1 MSDGFHTIFITKCL
15 QSDKLYR
22 ASKSA
27 PTKHKLWVRLWL
39 QIKSFFRHWLMRSLR
54 AWTKKKS
61 SPIVSELLAA
71 CSCSLTINILNQ
83 NWNIQTKF
91 TKYMRSALSSSL
103 SKRCILC
110 WRKNSVHPVRACLAV
125 GVGSGTFH
133 FILPTIPKCFHL
145 LAGGRRHTIGITY
158 ILNWIPTYLPTNS
171 PTNQLTNFTQRSP
184 SYATSLF

>member
-1 MSDGFHTIFITKCL
+1 MFTIRQIIQSLKVSPHQTQIVGAPMITDKILL
-15 QSDKLYR
+15 QTLTNAK
-22 ASKSA
+22 
-27 PTKHKLWVRLWL
+27 
-39 QIKSFFRHWLMRSLR
+39 FESLN
-54 AWTKKKS
+54 KKKS

-145 LAGGRRHTIGITY
+145 LVGGRRHTIGITY

-184 SYATSLF
+184 SYATSLV